1 VRLRSLLKSW
11 ILGRLERVKNRP
23 RVIIIDP
30 HKLLSQT
37 DEGLKTFADKHG
49 FIVIFASTNLVF
61 RELYDHA
68 TKDPVKLKLLLID
81 QTPVSR
87 RMVSSS
93 PRAPP
98 LFYPDLIR
106 DVSEEEIINLDL
118 QQFLKDKTG
127 DPNWPKDANDRKYAR
142 SIVKHLKGVLE
153 AHKNFRDTGRPG
165 FNDQDF
171 HTIIAFASLGLG
183 DVAFKTLESGDYWK
197 IVFAHE
203 EFKELEDLAPES
215 LKRIKKY
222 LEKAPKPFN
231 WCATQDPAV
240 VINSI
245 YLAVILS
252 QHSDDWKSLLF
263 QIDPDGRKFS
273 EISVS
278 DLNEAVSN
286 LINGAPDKAD
296 QDLAS
301 LEESLST
308 DSLKTLLVE
317 QLKIKEPAGFLRVLE
332 REQYSILICS
342 LALLMAIGDI
352 LSPDPATLVH
362 KRVQE
367 ILFQDNAGDQ
377 KRYVDERSS
386 AAWDNLTEAYR
397 LATEVQALHQELTT
411 SLRRIKA
418 APAEKTDI
426 QFFWELWNTKRVNRL
441 EYYLSRLERIV
452 HYGDDILLHRT
463 TDSLP
468 AEFGAMLQSIK
479 ERIRDLTKKDA
490 DLLDE
495 INVKFQNYVLKA
507 YPKWVKGDPDVVL
520 TAQFLSR
527 CVKPHWDPVKEDA
540 LVLVFDGMRYDI
552 WDEMLRPLFL
562 KYMDEKQIYLG
573 SSLLPSETQY
583 SRKAIAAGI
592 FPDSFSTNEAE
603 NKLLQQPLKDEFRI
617 TAMVE
622 KVESDGLGT
631 GETVRYHAGRLDM
644 IIWDL
649 CDEALHHIGVKEVGG
664 YDIPA
669 TPLVLLYQQRLK
681 SIFEREVM
689 AVIRKLKPGTK
700 VFVTA
705 DHGFGR
711 VGRNR
716 IWFKDEDVPEPTDC
730 RYTFCMLRYKI
741 GMTSLPPQLKQQ
753 VIEFTPADLR
763 MPEKVEKIERQSR
776 AKTVK
781 KYGSIAFPRPGYAFG
796 RDHERFDPPAF
807 SHGGVSMQE
816 MFVPMVVLQ
825 VKESAKD
832 LIDMQF
838 SSAPK
843 EAVEGEE
850 LTFRLILHYTGKTGI
865 EGQEIP
871 VTVEASYSRDPDTF
885 PLSSRTVYLPPWSQK
900 EVNFRF
906 TPAQEEALP
915 DERKAGQLRRW
926 FTATAIYKEGGRKV
940 RRTLPAQEFVIQL
953 NSERIVRRVGGLGN
967 ILGLTPKGDSNPVV
981 LR

>member
-1 VRLRSLLKSW
+1 MRWGFLLKSW
-11 ILGRLERVKNRP
+11 ILGHLERVKDRP
-23 RVIIIDP
+23 RVVIIDP

-37 DEGLKTFADKHG
+37 DEGLKTFADNYG

-61 RELYDHA
+61 RELYEHA
-68 TKDPVKLKLLLID
+68 TRDPVKLKLLLID

-87 RMVSSS
+87 RMMSSS

-106 DVSEEEIINLDL
+106 GVSDEEIINLDL
-118 QQFLKDKTG
+118 QQFLKDETG
-127 DPNWPKDANDRKYAR
+127 DPNWPREANDRKYAR

-153 AHKNFRDTGRPG
+153 AHKNFRDTGRTG
-165 FNDQDF
+165 FTDQDF
-171 HTIIAFASLGLG
+171 HTIVAFASLGLG
-183 DVAFKTLESGDYWK
+183 NVAFKNLESGDYWK

-203 EFKELEDLAPES
+203 EFKELEDIAPDS

-240 VINSI
+240 VINSL

-252 QHSDDWKSLLF
+252 QHTDEWKSFLI
-263 QIDPDGRKFS
+263 QIDPEARKFS
-273 EISVS
+273 EMSVA
-278 DLNEAVSN
+278 DLKKAASN
-286 LINGAPDKAD
+286 LISGAPDKAD
-296 QDLAS
+296 QDLAV
-301 LEESLST
+301 LEESLSA
-308 DSLKTLLVE
+308 DALKILLIDH
-317 QLKIKEPAGFLRVLE
+317 LKIKEPAGFLRVLE
-332 REQYSILICS
+332 REHYSLLIRS
-342 LALLMAIGDI
+342 LALLGAIGDV
-352 LSPDPATLVH
+352 LSPEPASLVH
-362 KRVQE
+362 TRLQE
-367 ILFQDNAGDQ
+367 VLFQEHSGEQ

-397 LATEVQALHQELTT
+397 LATEVQALHQDLAAA
-411 SLRRIKA
+411 LRLIKA
-418 APAEKTDI
+418 APADKMDI
-426 QFFWELWNTKRVNRL
+426 EFFWELWNTKRINRL

-452 HYGDDILLHRT
+452 HYGDDILLHRA
-463 TDSLP
+463 TDRLP
-468 AEFGAMLQSIK
+468 EEFGVLLQTIK
-479 ERIRDLTKKDA
+479 DRVRELTKKDEN
-490 DLLDE
+490 LLDE
-495 INVKFQNYVLKA
+495 MNTKFQNYILKA
-507 YPKWVKGDPDVVL
+507 YPKWVDGDPDVVL

-527 CVKPHWDPVKEDA
+527 CVKPHWDPDKEDA

-552 WDEMLRPLFL
+552 WDEMLRPLLL
-562 KYMDEKQIYLG
+562 KHMDERQVYMG
-573 SSLLPSETQY
+573 CSLLPSETQF

-603 NKLLQQPLKDEFRI
+603 NRLLQQPLKEEFRV
-617 TAMVE
+617 TALVE

-631 GETVRYHAGRLDM
+631 GETVRYRAGRLDM

-649 CDEALHHIGVKEVGG
+649 CDEALHHIGVKEVAGSF
-664 YDIPA
+664 IPA

-711 VGRNR
+711 VGRNK

-730 RYTFCMLRYKI
+730 RYTYCMLRYKI
-741 GMTSLPPQLKQQ
+741 GATDLPPHLKQHA
-753 VIEFTPADLR
+753 IEFIPSDLR
-763 MPEKVEKIERQSR
+763 MPEKVERIERHSR

-796 RDHERFDPPAF
+796 RERERFDPPAF

-825 VKESAKD
+825 VKEAAKD

-838 SSAPK
+838 SSTPK

-850 LTFRLILHYTGKTGI
+850 LVFRLMLHYTGKTGI

-871 VTVEASYSRDPDTF
+871 VTVEASYSRDPDSF
-885 PLSSRTVYLPPWSQK
+885 PLSSRTVYLPPWSHK
-900 EVNFRF
+900 EVIFRF
-906 TPAQEEALP
+906 TPGQEEALTE
-915 DERKAGQLRRW
+915 ERKVGQLTRW

-940 RRTLPAQEFVIQL
+940 RRTLPPQEYIIRL
-953 NSERIVRRVGGLGN
+953 NSERIIRRVGGLGN
-967 ILGLTPKGDSNPVV
+967 ILGLSPKGEGKPTKMH
-981 LR
+981 

>member
-1 VRLRSLLKSW
+1 VRWRSLLKSW
-11 ILGRLERVKNRP
+11 IQGHLERLKNRP
-23 RVIIIDP
+23 RVVIIDP

-37 DEGLKTFADKHG
+37 DEGLKTFADQHG

-61 RELYDHA
+61 RELYEHA
-68 TKDPVKLKLLLID
+68 MKDPVKLKLLLID

-87 RMVSSS
+87 RMKSSS

-98 LFYPDLIR
+98 LFYPDLIK

-118 QQFLKDKTG
+118 QLFLKDQTG
-127 DPNWPKDANDRKYAR
+127 DPNWPKEANDRKYAR

-153 AHKNFRDTGRPG
+153 AYKNFRETGREG
-165 FNDQDF
+165 FQDPDF
-171 HTIIAFASLGLG
+171 HTIVAFASLGLG
-183 DVAFKTLESGDYWK
+183 NVAFKKLESGDYWK

-203 EFKELEDLAPES
+203 EFKELEDLAPDT
-215 LKRIKKY
+215 LNRIKKY

-240 VINSI
+240 VINNL

-252 QHSDDWKSLLF
+252 QHSNEWKSILI
-263 QIDPDGRKFS
+263 QINADGRKFS
-273 EISVS
+273 DIPIA
-278 DLNEAVSN
+278 DLKKAVTD
-286 LINGAPDKAD
+286 LIDGASEKAD
-296 QDLAS
+296 QDLAT
-301 LEESLST
+301 LEESLSA
-308 DSLKTLLVE
+308 DALKFLLIE

-332 REQYSILICS
+332 HEQYSILIRS

-352 LSPDPATLVH
+352 LSVEPATLVH
-362 KRVQE
+362 KRIQE
-367 ILFQDNAGDQ
+367 TLFQDHAGDQ

-397 LATEVQALHQELTT
+397 LATEVQALHQELTAA
-411 SLRRIKA
+411 LRLIKA
-418 APAEKTDI
+418 APADKTNI
-426 QFFWELWNTKRVNRL
+426 QFFWELWNTKRINRL

-452 HYGDDILLHRT
+452 HYGDDILLHRA
-463 TDSLP
+463 TDRLP
-468 AEFGAMLQSIK
+468 AEFGAMLKAIK
-479 ERIRDLTKKDA
+479 DRVRDLTKKDE

-495 INVKFQNYVLKA
+495 LNAKFQNYVLKA
-507 YPKWVKGDPDVVL
+507 YPKWVNGDTEVVL

-527 CVKPHWDPVKEDA
+527 CVKPHWDPIKEDA
-540 LVLVFDGMRYDI
+540 LILVFDGMRYDI
-552 WDEMLRPLFL
+552 WDELLRPLLL
-562 KYMDEKQIYLG
+562 KYMDEQQVFLG
-573 SSLLPSETQY
+573 SSLLPSETQF
-583 SRKAIAAGI
+583 SRKAIPAGL
-592 FPDSFSTNEAE
+592 FPDSFSATEAE
-603 NKLLQQPLKDEFRI
+603 NRLLQQPLKDTFRV

-622 KVESDGLGT
+622 KVESDALGT
-631 GETVRYHAGRLDM
+631 GETVRYRAGRLDM

-664 YDIPA
+664 SVIPA

-716 IWFKDEDVPEPTDC
+716 IWFRDEDVPEPSDC
-730 RYTFCMLRYKI
+730 RYTFSMLRHKVA
-741 GMTSLPPQLKQQ
+741 MTALPPQLRQQ
-753 VIEFTPADLR
+753 VIEFSPADLR
-763 MPEKVEKIERQSR
+763 MPKKVEKIERQSR
-776 AKTVK
+776 AKMVK
-781 KYGSIAFPRPGYAFG
+781 EYGSIAFPRPGFAFG

-807 SHGGVSMQE
+807 SHGGISMQE
-816 MFVPMVVLQ
+816 MFIPMVVLQ

-832 LIDMQF
+832 LIEMQF

-850 LTFRLILHYTGKTGI
+850 LVFRLMLHYAGKTGI

-871 VTVEASYSRDPDTF
+871 VTLEASYSRDPDAF
-885 PLSSRTVYLPPWSQK
+885 PLSSRTVYISPWDHK
-900 EVNFRF
+900 EVPFRF
-906 TPAQEEALP
+906 VPGPVEALP
-915 DERKAGQLRRW
+915 DERKAGQLTRW
-926 FTATAIYKEGGRKV
+926 FTATVIYKEGGRKV
-940 RRTLPAQEFVIQL
+940 RRTLPPQEFIIRL

-967 ILGLTPKGDSNPVV
+967 ILGLTPKGNGKPAS
-981 LR
+981 LH